1 MIKFWLR
8 KFIPEKIIDLYHL
21 CLAKLAAFLYC
32 YPSRKLMVVGI
43 TGTGGKSSTAY
54 ILAKILEASGLKVGA
69 TSTFF
74 FKVGDW
80 EKLND
85 KKMTM
90 LGRFETQRFLRRM
103 VNAGCQVAIIE
114 TSSQGIMQHRHL
126 DIDYDVAVLTNLYP
140 EHLEAHGG
148 FENYKNAKG
157 KLFEVLSHTKVKS
170 FVRFPKT
177 IIVNGDDEHAPYFL
191 SFPAG
196 RKIVF
201 GLKPV
206 NVAGAETVV
215 ATDPN
220 LQSGG
225 ISFKIG
231 EATVSSPL
239 LTKFNL
245 YNVFC
250 AGTIAHA
257 LGLDWQKI
265 KNAVAAIKS
274 VPGRFEFVEAGLP
287 AESAGA
293 TVPNG
298 GAAEREAGQPF
309 KIMVDYAFEPHA
321 MAGLYELAKIIPHG
335 RIIHVLGSAGGGR
348 DRARRPV
355 LGGLAGQNA
364 DYVVI
369 TNEDPYD
376 DDPEQ
381 IIKEVAAGARAA
393 GKIEGQNLFL
403 ISERR
408 AGIQKALALAQPN
421 DLVLIT
427 GKGSEQAICVAGGK
441 KIPWDDR
448 RVVKEL
454 LKRPL

>member
-8 KFIPEKIIDLYHL
+8 KIIPEKVISFYHL

-32 YPSRKLMVVGI
+32 YPSRRLMVVGI

-54 ILAKILEASGLKVGA
+54 ILAKILETAGMKVGV

-90 LGRFETQRFLRRM
+90 LGRFATQKFLRRM
-103 VNAGCQVAIIE
+103 VGAGCQVAIIE
-114 TSSQGIMQHRHL
+114 TSSQGILQHRHL

-148 FENYKNAKG
+148 FENYKKAKG
-157 KLFEVLSHTKVKS
+157 KLFEALSKTRNKP

-191 SFPAG
+191 SFLAG
-196 RKIVF
+196 RKIIF

-206 NVAGAETVV
+206 SVPGAETVV
-215 ATDPN
+215 ATESN
-220 LQSGG
+220 LHAAG

-231 EATVSSPL
+231 ETSFSSPL

-245 YNVFC
+245 YNVLC
-250 AGTIAHA
+250 AGAIAHA

-265 KNAVAAIKS
+265 KNAAAVIKT
-274 VPGRFEFVEAGLP
+274 VPGRFEFIE
-287 AESAGA
+287 
-293 TVPNG
+293 N
-298 GAAEREAGQPF
+298 GQPF
-309 KIMVDYAFEPHA
+309 KIIVDYAFEPHA

-335 RIIHVLGSAGGGR
+335 RLIHVLGSAGGGR
-348 DRARRPV
+348 DKARRPI
-355 LGGLAGQNA
+355 LGGLAGKNA

-376 DDPEQ
+376 DDPET
-381 IIKEVAAGARAA
+381 IIKEVATGARAV
-393 GKIEGQNLFL
+393 GKIDGQNLFL
-403 ISERR
+403 ISDRR
-408 AGIQKALALAQPN
+408 AGIQKALSLAQPN

-448 RVVKEL
+448 RVIREL
-454 LKRPL
+454 LKESL

>member
-8 KFIPEKIIDLYHL
+8 KFIPERIISFYHF
-21 CLAKLAAFLYC
+21 CLAKLAALVYG
-32 YPSRKLMVVGI
+32 YPSRRLTVVGI

-54 ILAKILEASGLKVGA
+54 ILAKILEVAGLKVGV

-157 KLFEVLSHTKVKS
+157 KLFEILSKTKIKKFVK
-170 FVRFPKT
+170 FPKT

-201 GLKPV
+201 GLKSVSVP
-206 NVAGAETVV
+206 GAETVV
-215 ATDPN
+215 ATEPSI
-220 LQSGG
+220 QAVG
-225 ISFKIG
+225 ISFKTG
-231 EATVSSPL
+231 EATIISSL

-245 YNVFC
+245 YNVLC
-250 AGTIAHA
+250 AGVIAHV

-265 KNAVAAIKS
+265 KNAVAVIKS
-274 VPGRFEFVEAGLP
+274 VPGRFEFIE
-287 AESAGA
+287 
-293 TVPNG
+293 N
-298 GAAEREAGQPF
+298 GQPF
-309 KIMVDYAFEPHA
+309 KIMIDYAFEPHA
-321 MAGLYELAKIIPHG
+321 MTGLYELAKIIPHG

-348 DRARRPV
+348 DQARRPI
-355 LGGLAGQNA
+355 LGNLAGKNA

-403 ISERR
+403 ISDRR
-408 AGIQKALALAQPN
+408 GGIQKALSLAQPN

-427 GKGSEQAICVAGGK
+427 GKGSEQAICIKNGQ
-441 KIPWDDR
+441 KISWDDR
-448 RVVKEL
+448 QVVKEIL
-454 LKRPL
+454 SKVDF